1 MNPARPGLLGSQ
13 NFQAQFDT
21 QFLRCVVICTLQLP
35 WKPPCLCVA
44 GLPGVDAHIP
54 KLSFSAAL
62 TVPMERAGTIVFDK
76 IFVNEGEF
84 YDPTT
89 GEAQQ

>member
-1 MNPARPGLLGSQ
+1 ME
-13 NFQAQFDT
+13 
-21 QFLRCVVICTLQLP
+21 

-54 KLSFSAAL
+54 KLAFSAAL

-76 IFVNEGEF
+76 IFVNEGDF
-84 YDPTT
+84 YDATT
-89 GEAQQ
+89 GEAQQEHSCC